1 MGQDKGITESI
12 KNTACNA
19 KDKVS
24 DAASNLKEK
33 IVGEPSTE
41 QKAADKT
48 KGIYSFNS
56 PKHAFQAM
64 PKAQLTRWE
73 T

>member
-41 QKAADKT
+41 QKA